1 MEPILLYIII
11 ISVTIYLF
19 NILRFIIGI
28 NKPYELLINNE
39 EISISIIIPVKNGS
53 DNAARMFDNLLKQEY
68 SGNMEF
74 LIVDDN
80 STDDTKKIINNYSE
94 KDTRFKYV
102 QSKDGLNSLNHKK
115 RALDA
120 GIQIAQYEYLLF
132 TDIDCIIQSKWV
144 ESMAKYFAQN
154 IDYIIGYTYIDNNHS
169 LLNKF
174 QCIDLKM
181 LLFASYGSTV
191 INAPWACSGQNQAYT
206 KKLYNNIGGFEPLSQ
221 YLQGDDTLFLQLA
234 LKHGAKIIFNNNPY
248 SYVISR
254 TEINWSN
261 LLLQRARWSG
271 DANVMWKFNL
281 YFYLAALATFSINV
295 LIITLGFT
303 SYFKI
308 GLLILSLKILFEMIM
323 YTSGTKK
330 LQHQN
335 KNYIDFICWSLIVP
349 IYTITM
355 GFASF
360 FHIRWKGESIK

>member
-1 MEPILLYIII
+1 MHPILLYIII

-28 NKPYELLINNE
+28 NKSYQLLINNE
-39 EISISIIIPVKNGS
+39 EISISIIIAVKNGEY
-53 DNAARMFDNLLKQEY
+53 NAGRMFDNLLKQQY

-74 LIVDDN
+74 IIVDDN
-80 STDDTKKIINNYSE
+80 STDNTKKIINNYSE

-120 GIQIAQYEYLLF
+120 GIQISQYEYLLF
-132 TDIDCIIQSKWV
+132 TDIDCIIQSNWV

-154 IDYIIGYTYIDNNHS
+154 IDYIIGYTYINSNHS

-174 QCIDLKM
+174 QCIDLQM

-206 KKLYNNIGGFEPLSQ
+206 KKLYNNIGGFKPLSQ

-234 LKHGAKIIFNNNPY
+234 LKQGAKIIFNNNPQ
-248 SYVISR
+248 SHVISR
-254 TEINWSN
+254 TEVNWKN

-271 DANVMWKFNL
+271 DVNVMWRFNL
-281 YFYLAALATFSINV
+281 SFYLAALTTFTINALISI
-295 LIITLGFT
+295 LIFT

-308 GLLILSLKILFEMIM
+308 GLLILFFKILFEIIM
-323 YTSGTKK
+323 YASGIIK

-335 KNYIDFICWSLIVP
+335 KKYIDFIFWSLIVP
-349 IYTITM
+349 IYTVTM
-355 GFASF
+355 GLASF
-360 FHIRWKGESIK
+360 FHIRWKGKSIK